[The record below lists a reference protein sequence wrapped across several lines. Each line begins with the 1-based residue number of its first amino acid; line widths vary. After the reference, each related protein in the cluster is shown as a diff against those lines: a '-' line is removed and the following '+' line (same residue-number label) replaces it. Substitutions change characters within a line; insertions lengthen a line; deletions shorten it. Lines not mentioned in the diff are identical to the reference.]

1 MSNIKKNWEVRSRNL
16 QMLMEA
22 GSSNNPFRRAKLPSS
37 PFGSFGSFGSL
48 MPEGE
53 RTALEGLCNLVRSI
67 APELLSED
75 PSADEVIDC
84 FIVFSGDAAGKHDR
98 SKQALELALIA
109 TALLNFKASLL
120 QPFQQQAGAATNSS
134 STASA
139 PTARQIQI
147 LSWENDSFTK
157 AHRRVGEVQNTLR
170 MLSNDLKHSS
180 RSGRISR
187 RRRVIQLFDQT
198 LEILSPHVAS
208 LADRIRSYIHG
219 AHKEEE
225 DLGGISEDEEDV
237 LECKNDPDA
246 KKRPGDRGF
255 AVRSA
260 LERMMQGSGRRRR
273 VLRICEH
280 LSEIRDRLCDEAMN
294 LPDLTT
300 EERGQRMELHRQIGE
315 AVAAKDALT
324 LKTAIRAI
332 IEGSCLCPKVSRE
345 LRLMEMPDPLANQET
360 S

>member
-1 MSNIKKNWEVRSRNL
+1 
-16 QMLMEA
+16 MEA
-22 GSSNNPFRRAKLPSS
+22 GSSSNPFRRAKLPSS
-37 PFGSFGSFGSL
+37 SFGSFGSL

-53 RTALEGLCNLVRSI
+53 RIALEGLCNLMRSV
-67 APELLSED
+67 APPELLSEV
-75 PSADEVIDC
+75 PSVDEVIDC
-84 FIVFSGDAAGKHDR
+84 FLVFSGDDAGKQDR

-109 TALLNFKASLL
+109 AALLNFKASLL

-170 MLSNDLKHSS
+170 MLSNDLTVHKHSS

-208 LADRIRSYIHG
+208 LADRIKSYIHG

-225 DLGGISEDEEDV
+225 DIGGISEDEEDV

-260 LERMMQGSGRRRR
+260 LERMMQGSRRRA
-273 VLRICEH
+273 LRICEH

-300 EERGQRMELHRQIGE
+300 EERGQRMELHRRIGE
-315 AVAAKDALT
+315 AVAAEDSQT
-324 LKTAIRAI
+324 LKNAIRAI
-332 IEGSCLCPKVSRE
+332 RESCLCPEVSRE
-345 LRLMEMPDPLANQET
+345 LRLMEIPDPLANQET